1 MINNVLK
8 EYDDIKEEIK
18 NLGLKQLIEEFKS
31 LFTKQCYRILWSVE
45 KIQKVEVQKLLT
57 QKGEECFCQNNICMI
72 VKKTKFIK
80 DKVASRLLSSL
91 EIKRSISIIPLV
103 DPLLF
108 Y

>member
-18 NLGLKQLIEEFKS
+18 NLGLKQLIEEFS
-31 LFTKQCYRILWSVE
+31 LFTKQCYRILWSVQ

-72 VKKTKFIK
+72 VKKQNLSKTK
-80 DKVASRLLSSL
+80 
-91 EIKRSISIIPLV
+91 
-103 DPLLF
+103 
-108 Y
+108 